1 MNTKTHYPT
10 YDLSFE
16 DALRYDDS
24 ALLTDLLDKGLFPN
38 AEAACGEPLLIAALR
53 YPSIGLACTLLE
65 RGADASARAANGKSA
80 FLEALSVFPQ
90 WKLEEFWPQPD
101 VLTRTPQGE
110 TPLHLA
116 VVAHDPQIVAWLL
129 EQGADAAAAD
139 AEGETSLD
147 LCRRL
152 SAQSQDAEEKAWL
165 RDCERILTR
174 RPCVLDAAAY
184 EALNPALSAAEIS
197 ADSPG
202 SALNKAVSKGNFE
215 LTEKL
220 LQVGADPNVRA
231 EPCSEP
237 ALVTACG
244 MLPDDAARAA
254 FIPLLLQYGADP
266 SWPDVYGYTP
276 LMDAADEGDAHAVS
290 LLLEAG
296 ANPYVRNADDTNALY
311 MAYRGENRDIFNRLS
326 ELGVDATAFDYL
338 SGNSPLSSAIWNADV
353 EMVARLLALG
363 AHPFCNP
370 VVEYTSDWVYAE
382 EEASRTG
389 IEDEEH
395 LPPEQQVW
403 RLLRE
408 KFPLAEPVGNRD
420 VSTGLFLN
428 AVSYGLDAEV
438 SNALSRGVS
447 PDARNLAGK
456 SALRIACEREDE
468 QMVYTLLRYGANPNV
483 EPSSLAAVQGKRPA
497 QDRIARLLLG
507 FGAVPAEVGL
517 SEEYKNEAL
526 LTAARQG
533 RAAAVRCLLAAGVSP
548 NGGGGKN
555 LPLAAASTPRVV
567 ALLVEAGADPN
578 AHDPNRSLADTP
590 LTSKAHRGKTA
601 CVEALLAAGAD
612 IEERDKQ
619 GMTPLLL
626 AVAGGHLPCVRAL
639 LAAGVDI
646 NRPDPFGNTPLMTA
660 FSHRRL
666 PVFRELLR
674 AGADVTLR
682 DCGGRS
688 VADDVVSRQ
697 GWWSA
702 WVEPYRALLAEL

>member
-10 YDLSFE
+10 YALTFE
-16 DALRYDDS
+16 DALYYNDNV
-24 ALLTDLLDKGLFPN
+24 LLTDLLDKGLSPN
-38 AEAACGEPLLIAALR
+38 AAAACGESLLIAALR
-53 YPSIGLACTLLE
+53 YPSIGLAYTLLE
-65 RGADASARAANGKSA
+65 RGADATACAADGESG
-80 FLEALSVFPQ
+80 FLAALSVFPQ
-90 WKLEEFWPQPD
+90 WKLAEVWPQPD
-101 VLTRTPQGE
+101 VVTRTPQGQ

-116 VVAHDPQIVAWLL
+116 VAAHDPHIVAWLL
-129 EQGADAAAAD
+129 GQGADAAAVD
-139 AEGETSLD
+139 AEGETPLD

-152 SAQSQDAEEKAWL
+152 SAQLQDAEEKAWL
-165 RDCERILTR
+165 RDCERVLLRGTPIGDADAYARLQPELTAAGITAAT
-174 RPCVLDAAAY
+174 PEDA
-184 EALNPALSAAEIS
+184 LFSAIGK
-197 ADSPG
+197 ADV
-202 SALNKAVSKGNFE
+202 A

-220 LQVGADPNVRA
+220 LRAGADPNKPARPNADSALFSV
-231 EPCSEP
+231 CSLCGDKSVCL
-237 ALVTACG
+237 ALAK
-244 MLPDDAARAA
+244 
-254 FIPLLLQYGADP
+254 LLLQYGADP
-266 SWPDVYGYTP
+266 SVGDAYGCTP
-276 LMDAADEGDAHAVS
+276 LMEAAAGGDDELVA
-290 LLLEAG
+290 LLLSAG
-296 ANPYVRNADDTNALY
+296 ANPHPCDVAGKNVLYYAYDSCSRNVFD
-311 MAYRGENRDIFNRLS
+311 RLL
-326 ELGVDATAFDYL
+326 ELGVDAAAYDGY
-338 SGNSPLSSAIWNADV
+338 SGNGPLSEAIWDNDA
-353 EMVARLLALG
+353 EMVRILLAKG
-363 AHPFCNP
+363 AHPFCIID
-370 VVEYTSDWVYAE
+370 EIFESDWEYAE
-382 EEASRTG
+382 NEAKTAESDAT
-389 IEDEEH
+389 
-395 LPPEQQVW
+395 PQAVVW

-408 KFPLAEPVGNRD
+408 KFPLAEPIGDREAQPC
-420 VSTGLFLN
+420 LFLN
-428 AVSYGLDAEV
+428 AVSYGLLGEV
-438 SNALSRGVS
+438 KYALSRGVS
-447 PDARNLAGK
+447 PDACNLAGK

-468 QMVYTLLRYGANPNV
+468 QMVYTLLRYGANPKG
-483 EPSSLAAVQGKRPA
+483 EPSPLGAVQGKRPA

-533 RAAAVRCLLAAGVSP
+533 RAATVRCLLAAGSSP

-639 LAAGVDI
+639 LAAGADI

-702 WVEPYRALLAEL
+702 WVEPYRALLAER

>member
-1 MNTKTHYPT
+1 MKTHYPT

-16 DALRYDDS
+16 DALRYDD
-24 ALLTDLLDKGLFPN
+24 AELLQHLLSRGLSPN
-38 AEAACGEPLLIAALR
+38 SRAASGEFLLIEALR
-53 YPSIGLACTLLE
+53 HNTYIARTLIE
-65 RGADASARAANGKSA
+65 QGADVAVKARNGETA
-80 FLEALSVFPQ
+80 FQTAVLCFSVWCLE
-90 WKLEEFWPQPD
+90 KFWSQPD
-101 VLTRTPQGE
+101 VLTPTPQGE
-110 TPLHLA
+110 APLHLA
-116 VVAHDPQIVAWLL
+116 VKARKPETIDWLL
-129 EQGADAAAAD
+129 KHGADPAAVNAA
-139 AEGETSLD
+139 GETPLVF
-147 LCRRL
+147 CRRL
-152 SAQSQDAEEKAWL
+152 TAETQEAEEKAWL
-165 RDCERILTR
+165 RDCERVLLR
-174 RPCVLDAAAY
+174 RAPIWDADAYARLQPELSAAGITAATP
-184 EALNPALSAAEIS
+184 EAALSAAIGK
-197 ADSPG
+197 ADV
-202 SALNKAVSKGNFE
+202 A

-220 LQVGADPNVRA
+220 LRAGVDPNKPAEHGADSALFSV
-231 EPCSEP
+231 CSLCGGK
-237 ALVTACG
+237 ALRLTLAK
-244 MLPDDAARAA
+244 
-254 FIPLLLQYGADP
+254 LLLQYGADP
-266 SWPDVYGYTP
+266 SV
-276 LMDAADEGDAHAVS
+276 GDAYGCPPLIEAAAGGYDELVS
-290 LLLEAG
+290 LLLAAG
-296 ANPYVRNADDTNALY
+296 ANPHACDVDGRNVLY
-311 MAYRGENRDIFNRLS
+311 YAYDSCSRNVFDRLL
-326 ELGVDATAFDYL
+326 ELGVDATVYDGY
-338 SGNSPLSSAIWNADV
+338 SGNGPLSEAIWNNDAETV
-353 EMVARLLALG
+353 RILLAKG
-363 AHPFCNP
+363 AHPFCIPHEFNYP
-370 VVEYTSDWVYAE
+370 DWAYAE
-382 EEASRTG
+382 NEAKDAES
-389 IEDEEH
+389 DET
-395 LPPEQQVW
+395 PPAVVW

-408 KFPLAEPVGNRD
+408 TFPLAEPIGDREMLPC
-420 VSTGLFLN
+420 LFLN
-428 AVSYGLDAEV
+428 AVSYGLLGEV
-438 SNALSRGVS
+438 KYALSRGVS
-447 PDARNLAGK
+447 PDACNLAGK

-483 EPSSLAAVQGKRPA
+483 EPSPLAAVQGKRPA

-526 LTAARQG
+526 LAAARQG

-567 ALLVEAGADPN
+567 ALLVAAGADPN

-639 LAAGVDI
+639 LSAGADI
-646 NRPDPFGNTPLMTA
+646 NSSDPFGNTPLMTA

-702 WVEPYRALLAEL
+702 WVEPYRALLAER